1 MNTRF
6 TLVLVALIIGFGGV
20 FWFNKNKQAGT
31 TNSSNVQPTNHIK
44 GEGKSGVTLVE
55 YGDFECPACWQY
67 EPLVTQLYEKYQK
80 EIFFQFRHFPLTQIH
95 QHALAGHR
103 AAEAA
108 SKQGK
113 FWEMH
118 DILFLR
124 GHQKDTEGKVR
135 DTEWTATN
143 SPASFFEQYAQNLG
157 LDVPK
162 FKADMSSAEVNDLI
176 NADKD
181 AGNKLDLT
189 GTPSFILNGKKI
201 DNPRDLDSFSKIIDA
216 AIAAAKKT

>member
-1 MNTRF
+1 MNNRF
-6 TLVLVALIIGFGGV
+6 SLVLVALIIGFGGL
-20 FWFNKNKQAGT
+20 FWFSKSKQIGT
-31 TNSSNVQPTNHIK
+31 TKTSNVQPTNHIK
-44 GEGKSGVTLVE
+44 GEGKSGVTLIE
-55 YGDFECPACWQY
+55 YGDFECSACWQY
-67 EPLVTQLYEKYQK
+67 EPLLNELYEKYKK
-80 EIFFQFRHFPLTQIH
+80 EIFFQYRHFPLTQIH
-95 QHALAGHR
+95 QNALAGHR

-124 GHQKDTEGKVR
+124 AHQKDAEGKVR
-135 DTEWTATN
+135 DTEWTLTN
-143 SPASFFEQYAQNLG
+143 SPASFFEQYAQSLG
-157 LDVPK
+157 LDIAK

-181 AGNKLDLT
+181 AGNKLGLT

-201 DNPRDLDSFSKIIDA
+201 DSPRDLESFSKIIDE